1 MESKFFA
8 EDKIYLAEKFAHCKL
23 GAMWWRAGVVDLVK
37 NEKPFLLADITK
49 HVVVQ
54 DVALE
59 VVSALLRAGLT
70 GDEIV
75 DVFWS
80 VALCVA
86 KELEVEA

>member
-1 MESKFFA
+1 MEGKYLM
-8 EDKIYLAEKFAHCKL
+8 EDKIYLAEKFALCKL
-23 GAMWWRAGVVDLVK
+23 GAMWWRGSVVDLV
-37 NEKPFLLADITK
+37 NGEKPFLLADITK

-75 DVFWS
+75 NVFWS
-80 VALCVA
+80 VAFCVA
-86 KELEVEA
+86 RELAVEA

>member
-1 MESKFFA
+1 ME
-8 EDKIYLAEKFAHCKL
+8 EKIYLAKKFALCKL
-23 GAMWWRAGVVDLVK
+23 GAMWWRAGVVDLVN
-37 NEKPFLLADITK
+37 NEQPFLLADITE

-59 VVSALLRAGLT
+59 VVSALLSAGLT

-80 VALCVA
+80 VALSVA
-86 KELEVEA
+86 MELEVEA

>member
-1 MESKFFA
+1 MEGKFLMES
-8 EDKIYLAEKFAHCKL
+8 KIYLAQEFASCKL
-23 GAMWWRAGVVDLVK
+23 GAMWWRDSVVDLVN

-49 HVVVQ
+49 HVVLQ

-75 DVFWS
+75 GVFWS
-80 VALCVA
+80 VALSVA

>member
-1 MESKFFA
+1 MEGKFLM

-23 GAMWWRAGVVDLVK
+23 GAMWWRGSVVDLVK

-80 VALCVA
+80 VALFVA
-86 KELEVEA
+86 KEFEVEA

>member
-1 MESKFFA
+1 MEG
-8 EDKIYLAEKFAHCKL
+8 KIYLIYLAKKFASCKL
-23 GAMWWRAGVVDLVK
+23 GAMWWRDSVVDLVN

-49 HVVVQ
+49 HVVLQ

-80 VALCVA
+80 VALSVA